1 VDQGQPRDS
10 GRIDARR
17 SARPLVKIPIQVEGK
32 DAEGKPF
39 SETSYTLTINRYG
52 ARITLR
58 SPLILRDEISITNL
72 KTNRTCRF
80 RVVVRLDVSLG
91 LGVEWGVECLDPQS
105 DFWQVYFPEKKEKAP
120 LQERTEAL
128 LECASCHTREM
139 TLLAN
144 GNYRKIISESPLIRA
159 CAKCGRETEWR
170 LGLLDITPEEAASPA
185 ISALASQLAAPG
197 GAERRRD
204 RRYVV
209 LLPLRIREESGKEEV
224 TRSENVSKSGLC
236 FGSNLE
242 MSEGSMIHL
251 TIGPAGAEQ
260 MQTPA
265 LVAWRR
271 PFGAGRFLYGV
282 RLPKKG

>member
-1 VDQGQPRDS
+1 MDPSQPRES

-39 SETSYTLTINRYG
+39 SETTCTLTINRYG
-52 ARITLR
+52 ARITLN
-58 SPLILRDEISITNL
+58 SPLRLRDEISITNL
-72 KTNRTCRF
+72 KTNQTCLF

-91 LGVEWGVECLDPQS
+91 WGAEWGVECLEPETN
-105 DFWQVYFPEKKEKAP
+105 FWQVYFPEKKERAA
-120 LQERTEAL
+120 LQENIEVL

-139 TLLAN
+139 TQLAD
-144 GNYRKIISESPLIRA
+144 GNYREIINESPVTRT
-159 CAKCGRETEWR
+159 CAKCGGETEWR
-170 LGLLDITPEEAASPA
+170 LGLVDFTPEEMASPA

-204 RRYVV
+204 TRYVV
-209 LLPLRIREESGKEEV
+209 LLPLRIRDENGKEEV
-224 TRSENVSKSGLC
+224 TRSENVSKSGVC

-242 MSEGSMIHL
+242 MDDGATIDL
-251 TIGPAGAEQ
+251 TIGPAGGEQ
-260 MQTPA
+260 LRAPA
-265 LVAWRR
+265 RIAWRR

-282 RLPKKG
+282 RLQEEG